1 MKKSVKQCAHPA
13 CSCTVAEGD
22 EFCSKY
28 CEDAGRDEVEISC
41 DCGHQGCALTE
52 DTPTLETGDP
62 ARTSAFYR

>member
-1 MKKSVKQCAHPA
+1 M
-13 CSCTVAEGD
+13 VAEGD

-41 DCGHQGCALTE
+41 DCGHQGCALSE
-52 DTPTLETGDP
+52 DMPTLETGDP